1 MKYQLA
7 TYQIRR
13 EALPAVLAAIREFV
27 AYVKANENDTTL
39 RYEAWQEKDDPTKFT
54 HIFTF
59 RDQAAEDRHSESAAV
74 KKFSGILY
82 PQCLEPVKFT
92 DFDVIATTKPQP

>member
-1 MKYQLA
+1 MVA
-7 TYQIRR
+7 VRR
-13 EALPAVLAAIREFV
+13 EALPAVLPAIREFV
-27 AYVKANENDTTL
+27 AYVKANEPDTTL

-59 RDQAAEDRHSESAAV
+59 RDQQAEDIHSESEAV

-82 PQCLEPVKFT
+82 PQCLEPVTFT
-92 DFDVIATTKPQP
+92 DFEVIATTKPQP